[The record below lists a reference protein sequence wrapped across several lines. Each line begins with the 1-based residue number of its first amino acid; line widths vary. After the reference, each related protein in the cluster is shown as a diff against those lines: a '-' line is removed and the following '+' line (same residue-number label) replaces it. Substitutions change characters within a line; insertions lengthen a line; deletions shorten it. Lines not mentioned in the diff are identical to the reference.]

1 MRPWDEMSPT
11 EQDFFVYVTIRER
24 VLKYVEK
31 AFGKKMRTQIEKQT
45 KGKCDESI
53 SIAQE
58 MESMIEENIPFMFR
72 RFDSS
77 TMTDKEARAAYKEFY
92 AALQTRNKRCPIPD
106 YGTWKKDNHDN
117 PRRPYDYIREFEE
130 CNPNEADDDMPL
142 ESEVDHVILHT
153 ILKYLSDYDNLQID
167 IEEIRKCLTIEKR
180 YSIEDFTDMDKNDPK
195 LCQYLNA
202 KTKLKNY
209 DFIID
214 NTNN

>member
-1 MRPWDEMSPT
+1 MKPEYKTVLNAYFNNIPKSKKTTAQEHQIDSVRRIVRDGLAEVRPWDEMSPT

-72 RFDSS
+72 RFDTS

-92 AALQTRNKRCPIPD
+92 C
-106 YGTWKKDNHDN
+106 
-117 PRRPYDYIREFEE
+117 
-130 CNPNEADDDMPL
+130 
-142 ESEVDHVILHT
+142 
-153 ILKYLSDYDNLQID
+153 
-167 IEEIRKCLTIEKR
+167 CLTNKKQALPHPRLRYMEKR
-180 YSIEDFTDMDKNDPK
+180 QSR
-195 LCQYLNA
+195 
-202 KTKLKNY
+202 
-209 DFIID
+209 
-214 NTNN
+214 